1 MFKGNI
7 MVRKVFGYDNKD
19 KGRACAVFY
28 DFDYEE
34 YVVKFYEE
42 GLYMEGADYFSDDK
56 IDAIDTGCVW
66 CNQLSRLRE
75 CAALTD
81 LF

>member
-1 MFKGNI
+1 
-7 MVRKVFGYDNKD
+7 MVRKVFGYDNKNN
-19 KGRACAVFY
+19 GRACAVFY

-42 GLYMEGADYFSDDK
+42 GKYLPDADYFSDDK
-56 IDAIDTGCVW
+56 IDAIDTGCVF
-66 CNQLSRLRE
+66 CNKPSALRE